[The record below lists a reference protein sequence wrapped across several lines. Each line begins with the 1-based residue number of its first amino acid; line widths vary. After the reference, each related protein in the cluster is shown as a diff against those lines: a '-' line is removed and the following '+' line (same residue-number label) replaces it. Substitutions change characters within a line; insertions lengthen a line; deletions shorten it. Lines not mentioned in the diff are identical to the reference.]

1 MAEVK
6 NNSGINI
13 SRTQYL
19 GGNPRTENLGNNIF
33 KGYVYN
39 MSLEVGFSGEVTSLN
54 LSLALDRTLKNVKS
68 NLTVIQKRKQDIQSI
83 NSLVAAKQS
92 GNRGNIGTAPT
103 ISQIADD
110 DFDINENYL
119 GINTSYNIS
128 IVDNAGNISYQLK
141 NFRIASYSISKKD
154 NQKILTLVMQD
165 LSFVFGKIY
174 VGVLGQQVAL
184 DDRSEILA
192 IIDKL
197 RLSCPANGP
206 SPGGTAILKNYAQNL
221 HFASSKLKNKLKSLL
236 PNTLDV
242 ITDDSKSTTKSNYVI
257 IKGQKDK
264 TIANGYGA
272 VIILGEEDFK
282 DAPCNSSE
290 VLYSFKT
297 LLAAME
303 ALGIKITTVPL
314 ASGAR
319 VANGVDTRTLQDKSK
334 GRIKK
339 SYSGTLKEVLNQWCD
354 DYSYSY
360 VIDFLADS
368 ATTSASGSTSALSS
382 ITIQGIDLSSSL
394 SKENVLKTKLDMETL
409 ESKSENN
416 NFVIK
421 SQEFNYD
428 LSKKNLKLYSSFY
441 YKDAKDKSLSFES
454 NLGDRRLYAINL
466 QTSFPQLFGPDN
478 GSGFDF
484 CGTKRTYNQVIMSAV
499 LGKYSTRLRQIYNYS
514 LGAYQALGFIPL
526 NNDPAMSKLY
536 LTQDSSLIFQEAI
549 TKVLDI
555 QADILYDYL
564 GTPMLDFRLGFYNA
578 ELAGQVE
585 RIEGFIADFIGKHYW
600 TDVIKAG
607 EGTIANESYSAS
619 YEIQTNPPSQ
629 KVYVDQ
635 LYKIPIFQEA
645 RFLLA
650 EINAIFNQNQSY
662 FNAFSSFLKLQ
673 ESTEATCAQATAA
686 YQSAIGDM
694 SKNKE
699 FRFYVNRSSAA
710 YGAFEELIKDIQ
722 NLEYRFANVNQKY
735 KIDLADIYAPVFKE
749 LSPVSVATLQAAIPI
764 DLSNSPLGNY
774 TFGLLSAFKESL
786 NIFDFDFSGGILNP
800 IEFQNS
806 IRERCSLIS
815 GLIKTGNEAAKA
827 AQKQNC
833 SKTILYTTC
842 VQPNETNLRQD
853 NASAQLQAVGPSAYN
868 CQAVTI
874 TRKNKVSSG
883 TAPGISEVN
892 LLDAV
897 VRANISKLVVTSS
910 GFVSLQDVSLGSL
923 LIQDIRMTGAP
934 MPYEQYKNR
943 NNRFEKIVLPAQD
956 DPKYQIRLISKTTS
970 EIYLP
975 FKNFIKGGLEDAE
988 DLGRVV
994 ENDGFSMDLFVNNI
1008 TPNIRELYADQTVPS
1023 YQTSQSLILDASSD
1037 NPFIMDYQGYSD
1049 EAEPR
1054 PKYEFKSFEAFHD
1067 ALKIYYNAKAISYNQ
1082 PSVTYSVDLFCS
1094 YVDSTLKNLISV
1106 TKGLSKMN
1114 LSIGENGLNIQLTYQ
1129 SYPAKPLSMETLVY
1143 KNKPNIKLVNTNFF
1157 K

>member
-1 MAEVK
+1 L
-6 NNSGINI
+6 
-13 SRTQYL
+13 T
-19 GGNPRTENLGNNIF
+19 
-33 KGYVYN
+33 
-39 MSLEVGFSGEVTSLN
+39 
-54 LSLALDRTLKNVKS
+54 LSLALDRTLKNVKT
-68 NLTVIQKRKQDIQSI
+68 NLTVIQKRKQNIQSI

-92 GNRGNIGTAPT
+92 GDRRDIGTAPT

-141 NFRIASYSISKKD
+141 NFRIASYSINKRD

-192 IIDKL
+192 IIDQL
-197 RLSCPANGP
+197 RLSCPP
-206 SPGGTAILKNYAQNL
+206 SPQSSGGTATLKNYAQNL
-221 HFASSKLKNKLKSLL
+221 HFASSKLKDKLQRLL
-236 PNTLDV
+236 PTSFDV
-242 ITDDSKSTTKSNYVI
+242 ISDDSKSTTKSNYVI

-314 ASGAR
+314 ASGGR

-334 GRIKK
+334 GKIKK

-368 ATTSASGSTSALSS
+368 ATTSASGPTSALSS
-382 ITIQGIDLSSSL
+382 ITVQGIDLSSSL
-394 SKENVLKTKLDMETL
+394 SKETVLQTKLDMETL
-409 ESKSENN
+409 ESTLQNN

-441 YKDAKDKSLSFES
+441 YKDAKDKSISFEK
-454 NLGDRRLYAINL
+454 NLGDQRLYAINL
-466 QTSFPQLFGPDN
+466 KNSFPQFFAPDN
-478 GSGFDF
+478 GNGFDF
-484 CGTKRTYNQVIMSAV
+484 CGTKRTYDQVIMSAV

-514 LGAYQALGFIPL
+514 IGAYQALGFIPL
-526 NNDPAMSKLY
+526 NNDPTMSKLY
-536 LTQDSSLIFQEAI
+536 LTQDINLIFQEAI

-564 GTPMLDFRLGFYNA
+564 GAPMLDFRLGFYNA
-578 ELAGQVE
+578 ELSGQVE

-629 KVYVDQ
+629 KVYIDQ

-645 RFLLA
+645 RFLLK
-650 EINAIFNQNQSY
+650 EIDNLFSNANQSY
-662 FNAFSSFLKLQ
+662 FSAFSSFMKLR
-673 ESTEATCAQATAA
+673 EDAEKTCDEATLA
-686 YQSAIGDM
+686 YQTAITNMDN
-694 SKNKE
+694 NK
-699 FRFYVNRSSAA
+699 FYRFYVNRSSAA

-722 NLEYRFANVNQKY
+722 NLEYSFANVNQKN

-749 LSPVSVATLQAAIPI
+749 LSPVSIATLQAAIPI

-786 NIFDFDFSGGILNP
+786 NIFDFAFSGGFLNP

-806 IRERCSLIS
+806 VREKCGVIS
-815 GLIKTGNEAAKA
+815 GSIATGSEELKRR
-827 AQKQNC
+827 QKQNC

-842 VQPNETNLRQD
+842 IQPNETTLLAD
-853 NASAQLQAVGPSAYN
+853 NTSAQLQAVGPSAYN

-883 TAPGISEVN
+883 RAPGIDEVN
-892 LLDAV
+892 LLDTV
-897 VRANISKLVVTSS
+897 VRANISKLVVTGS
-910 GFVSLQDVSLGSL
+910 GFVSLQDTDPGTL
-923 LIQDIRMTGAP
+923 LIQDIRTIGAP
-934 MPYEQYKNR
+934 ISYEDYKKR
-943 NNRFEKIVLPAQD
+943 DNRFERIVLPAQQD
-956 DPKYQIRLISKTTS
+956 NNYQIRLISKTTS
-970 EIYLP
+970 ETYIP
-975 FKNFIKGGLEDAE
+975 FKNFIKGGLEDSQ
-988 DLGRVV
+988 DLRKII

-1023 YQTSQSLILDASSD
+1023 YQTSQSLILDASTD

-1049 EAEPR
+1049 EATPR
-1054 PKYEFKSFEAFHD
+1054 PKYEFQSFQAFHN

-1082 PSVTYSVDLFCS
+1082 PNVTYSVDLFCS
-1094 YVDSTLKNLISV
+1094 YVDATLKNLISV
-1106 TKGLSKMN
+1106 NKGLSKMN
-1114 LSIGENGLNIQLTYQ
+1114 LSIGESGLNIQLTYQ
-1129 SYPAKPLSMETLVY
+1129 SSPAKPLSMETLAY

>member
-1 MAEVK
+1 MSNGLANTV
-6 NNSGINI
+6 
-13 SRTQYL
+13 
-19 GGNPRTENLGNNIF
+19 NLGNSIF

-39 MSLEVGFSGEVTSLN
+39 MSLEVGFNGDVTSLN

-68 NLTVIQKRKQDIQSI
+68 NLTVIQKRKQNIQSI

-92 GNRGNIGTAPT
+92 GNTGNIGTTTT
-103 ISQIADD
+103 ISQIIDD

-128 IVDNAGNISYQLK
+128 IVDNTGNISYQLK
-141 NFRIASYSISKKD
+141 NFRIASYSINKKD

-165 LSFVFGKIY
+165 LSFVLGKIY

-184 DDRSEILA
+184 DGRSEVLA

-197 RLSCPANGP
+197 RLSCPPVNQDA
-206 SPGGTAILKNYAQNL
+206 GGTKTLLNYAQTL
-221 HFASSKLKNKLKSLL
+221 HVAGSELKNKLRDAL
-236 PNTLDV
+236 PKTIDV
-242 ITDDSKSTTKSNYVI
+242 ISDDSKSSTKSNYVI

-290 VLYSFKT
+290 VIYSFKS

-314 ASGAR
+314 ASGAK

-334 GRIKK
+334 GKIKR
-339 SYSGTLKEVLNQWCD
+339 SYSGTLKEVLGQWCD
-354 DYSYSY
+354 EYSYSY
-360 VIDFLADS
+360 VVDFLADS
-368 ATTSASGSTSALSS
+368 ATTGTSNAVSALSS

-394 SKENVLKTKLDMETL
+394 SKETVLQTKLDMETL
-409 ESKSENN
+409 ESTSQNN
-416 NFVIK
+416 NFVIR
-421 SQEFNYD
+421 SQEFDYD

-441 YKDAKDKSLSFES
+441 YKDAKDKSFSFEN
-454 NLGDRRLYAINL
+454 NLGDRKLNAIDL
-466 QTSFPQLFGPDN
+466 AQSFPQLFAN
-478 GSGFDF
+478 TNNGFDF
-484 CGTKRTYNQVIMSAV
+484 CGTGRTYNQVLTSAV

-514 LGAYQALGFIPL
+514 IGAYQALGFIPL
-526 NNDPAMSKLY
+526 NGDPNMSKLY
-536 LTQDSSLIFQEAI
+536 LTPDSDLIFQEAVS
-549 TKVLDI
+549 KVLDI
-555 QADILYDYL
+555 QADILYDSL
-564 GTPMLDFRLGFYNA
+564 GVPILDFRLGFYNA

-600 TDVIKAG
+600 TDVITAQ

-629 KVYVDQ
+629 KVYIDQ

-650 EINAIFNQNQSY
+650 EINALFNQNQNY
-662 FNAFSSFLKLQ
+662 FNAFSSFLKLK
-673 ESTEATCAQATAA
+673 EVTDATCDQATAA

-694 SKNKE
+694 NRNKS
-699 FRFYVNRSSAA
+699 FRFYVNRSSAT
-710 YGAFEELIKDIQ
+710 YGAFEELLKDIQ
-722 NLEYRFANVNQKY
+722 NLEYTFAGVAQKY

-749 LSPVSVATLQAAIPI
+749 LSPVSIATLQAAIPI
-764 DLSNSPLGNY
+764 DLSNCPLGNY
-774 TFGLLSAFKESL
+774 TFGLLSGFKPEL
-786 NIFDFDFSGGILNP
+786 NIFNFTFFPGGILNP

-806 IRERCSLIS
+806 IRERCSAIS
-815 GLIKTGNEAAKA
+815 GLYAAGNERNKLL
-827 AQKQNC
+827 QKQNC

-842 VQPNETNLRQD
+842 VQPTETALLNS
-853 NASAQLQAVGPSAYN
+853 NASAQLQAISPTAYN
-868 CQAVTI
+868 CQAVRI
-874 TRKNKVSSG
+874 TRKIPPDLIIQSN
-883 TAPGISEVN
+883 VN
-892 LLDAV
+892 RLL
-897 VRANISKLVVTSS
+897 VTSP
-910 GFVSLQDVSLGSL
+910 GFITLQSTDLESL
-923 LIQDIRMTGAP
+923 LIQEIRYTGAP
-934 MPYEQYKNR
+934 RSLKDYKEDIKKNG
-943 NNRFEKIVLPAQD
+943 NRFENIVLSAQN

-975 FKNFIKGGLEDAE
+975 FKNFIKGGLEDSG
-988 DLGRVV
+988 DLVKII

-1023 YQTSQSLILDASSD
+1023 YQSSQSLILDTSSD

-1049 EAEPR
+1049 EATPR
-1054 PKYEFKSFEAFHD
+1054 PKYEFQSFEAFHN
-1067 ALKIYYNAKAISYNQ
+1067 ALKAYYNSKALSYNQ

-1094 YVDSTLKNLISV
+1094 YVDATLKNLISV
-1106 TKGLSKMN
+1106 NKGLSKMN
-1114 LSIGENGLNIQLTYQ
+1114 LSIGESGLNIQLTYQ
-1129 SYPAKPLSMETLVY
+1129 SYPAKPLNMETLAY

>member
-1 MAEVK
+1 MAQVK

-19 GGNPRTENLGNNIF
+19 AGQAKTENLGNNIF

-39 MSLEVGFSGEVTSLN
+39 MSLEVGFSGEATSLT
-54 LSLALDRTLKNVKS
+54 LSLALDRTLKNVKT
-68 NLTVIQKRKQDIQSI
+68 NLTVIQKRKQNIQSI

-141 NFRIASYSISKKD
+141 NFRIASYSINKRD

-165 LSFVFGKIY
+165 LSFVLGKIY

-197 RLSCPANGP
+197 RLSCPAVNQ
-206 SPGGTAILKNYAQNL
+206 SSGGTVTLKNYAQNL
-221 HFASSKLKNKLKSLL
+221 HFAGSKLKDKLKSLL
-236 PNTLDV
+236 PNTIDV

-314 ASGAR
+314 ASGGR

-334 GRIKK
+334 GKIKK

-382 ITIQGIDLSSSL
+382 ITVQGIDLSSSL
-394 SKENVLKTKLDMETL
+394 SKETVLQTKLDMETL
-409 ESKSENN
+409 ESTTQNN

-441 YKDAKDKSLSFES
+441 YKDAKDKSLSFEN
-454 NLGDRRLYAINL
+454 NLGDRDLYAINL
-466 QTSFPQLFGPDN
+466 QTSFPQLFAGTN
-478 GSGFDF
+478 NGFDF
-484 CGTKRTYNQVIMSAV
+484 CGTGRTYDQVLMSAV

-514 LGAYQALGFIPL
+514 IGAYQALGFIPL
-526 NNDPAMSKLY
+526 NNDPTMSKLY
-536 LTQDSSLIFQEAI
+536 LTQDSNLIFQEAI

-600 TDVIKAG
+600 TDVITAG

-650 EINAIFNQNQSY
+650 EINAIFNQNANY
-662 FNAFSSFLKLQ
+662 FNAFSSFMKLT
-673 ESTEATCAQATAA
+673 ESADATCAEATTA
-686 YQSAIGDM
+686 YQSAMGDM
-694 SKNKE
+694 TKNKK

-749 LSPVSVATLQAAIPI
+749 LSPVSIATLQAAIPI

-774 TFGLLSAFKESL
+774 TFGLLSAFKES
-786 NIFDFDFSGGILNP
+786 IFKFQFSGGFLNP

-815 GLIKTGNEAAKA
+815 GLIKTGNEADRLR
-827 AQKQNC
+827 QKQNC

-842 VQPNETNLRQD
+842 IQPTETNLLRS

-874 TRKNKVSSG
+874 TRKNKVLRG
-883 TAPGISEVN
+883 GAN
-892 LLDAV
+892 LLDTV
-897 VRANISKLVVTSS
+897 VVKN
-910 GFVSLQDVSLGSL
+910 SL
-923 LIQDIRMTGAP
+923 LS
-934 MPYEQYKNR
+934 
-943 NNRFEKIVLPAQD
+943 F
-956 DPKYQIRLISKTTS
+956 
-970 EIYLP
+970 
-975 FKNFIKGGLEDAE
+975 
-988 DLGRVV
+988 
-994 ENDGFSMDLFVNNI
+994 
-1008 TPNIRELYADQTVPS
+1008 
-1023 YQTSQSLILDASSD
+1023 LD
-1037 NPFIMDYQGYSD
+1037 
-1049 EAEPR
+1049 
-1054 PKYEFKSFEAFHD
+1054 
-1067 ALKIYYNAKAISYNQ
+1067 
-1082 PSVTYSVDLFCS
+1082 
-1094 YVDSTLKNLISV
+1094 
-1106 TKGLSKMN
+1106 
-1114 LSIGENGLNIQLTYQ
+1114 
-1129 SYPAKPLSMETLVY
+1129 
-1143 KNKPNIKLVNTNFF
+1143 
-1157 K
+1157 

>member
-1 MAEVK
+1 MAQVK

-19 GGNPRTENLGNNIF
+19 GNGRADTVSLGNSIF

-39 MSLEVGFSGEVTSLN
+39 MSLEVGFNGDVTSLN

-68 NLTVIQKRKQDIQSI
+68 NLTVIQKRKQNIQSI
-83 NSLVAAKQS
+83 NSLVAIKQS
-92 GNRGNIGTAPT
+92 RDTGNIGTTTT

-141 NFRIASYSISKKD
+141 NFRIASYSINKRD

-165 LSFVFGKIY
+165 LSFVLGKIY

-184 DDRSEILA
+184 DGRSEILA

-197 RLSCPANGP
+197 RLSCPASGP
-206 SPGGTAILKNYAQNL
+206 SPGGTATLKNYAQNL
-221 HFASSKLKNKLKSLL
+221 HFAQTKLADEFKALL
-236 PNTLDV
+236 PKTVDV
-242 ITDDSKSTTKSNYVI
+242 ITDTSTSSSKSNYVI
-257 IKGQKDK
+257 IRGQKDK

-303 ALGIKITTVPL
+303 ALGIKIATVPL

-334 GRIKK
+334 GRIKR
-339 SYSGTLKEVLNQWCD
+339 SYSGTLKEVLGQWCD
-354 DYSYSY
+354 EYSYSY
-360 VIDFLADS
+360 AIDFLADS
-368 ATTSASGSTSALSS
+368 ATTSASNSTSALSS
-382 ITIQGIDLSSSL
+382 ITVQGIDLSSSL
-394 SKENVLKTKLDMETL
+394 SKETVLQTKLEIETL
-409 ESKSENN
+409 ESTSQNN

-441 YKDAKDKSLSFES
+441 YKDAKDKSFSFEN
-454 NLGDRRLYAINL
+454 NLGDRRLYAIDL
-466 QTSFPQLFGPDN
+466 ARSFPQLFSN
-478 GSGFDF
+478 TNNGFDF
-484 CGTKRTYNQVIMSAV
+484 CGTGRTYNQVLMSAV

-514 LGAYQALGFIPL
+514 IGAYQALGFIPL
-526 NNDPAMSKLY
+526 NGDPTMSKLY
-536 LTQDSSLIFQEAI
+536 LTQDINLIFQEAV

-555 QADILYDYL
+555 QADILYDNL
-564 GTPMLDFRLGFYNA
+564 GVPMLDFRLGFYNA

-600 TDVIKAG
+600 TDVITAG

-650 EINAIFNQNQSY
+650 EINSLFNQNQNY
-662 FNAFSSFLKLQ
+662 FNAFSSFLKLK
-673 ESTEATCAQATAA
+673 ENADTACDQATAA
-686 YQSAIGDM
+686 YRSAIGDM
-694 SKNKE
+694 TKNKS

-710 YGAFEELIKDIQ
+710 YGAFEELLKDIQ
-722 NLEYRFANVNQKY
+722 NLEYTFSGVAQKY

-764 DLSNSPLGNY
+764 DLSNCPLGNY
-774 TFGLLSAFKESL
+774 TFGLLSGFRQDL
-786 NIFDFDFSGGILNP
+786 NIFNFTFFPGSILNP

-806 IRERCSLIS
+806 IRERCSVIS
-815 GLIKTGNEAAKA
+815 GLITAGNERNKLLL
-827 AQKQNC
+827 KQSC

-842 VQPNETNLRQD
+842 VQPNEENVLDQ
-853 NASAQLQAVGPSAYN
+853 NSSAQLQAISPTAYN
-868 CQAVTI
+868 CQAVKI
-874 TRKNKVSSG
+874 TRRIPPDLIIQSNINRLLVTS
-883 TAPGISEVN
+883 PGFVTLQS
-892 LLDAV
+892 
-897 VRANISKLVVTSS
+897 SKL
-910 GFVSLQDVSLGSL
+910 GDL
-923 LIQDIRMTGAP
+923 LIQEIRNTGAP
-934 MPYEQYKNR
+934 RKLSDYKEDIKN
-943 NNRFEKIVLPAQD
+943 NGNRFETIVLPAQN

-975 FKNFIKGGLEDAE
+975 FKNFIKGGLEDSG
-988 DLGRVV
+988 DLVKII
-994 ENDGFSMDLFVNNI
+994 ENDGFSMDLFINNI

-1023 YQTSQSLILDASSD
+1023 YQSSQALILDASED
-1037 NPFIMDYQGYSD
+1037 KPFIMDYQGYSD
-1049 EAEPR
+1049 EATPR
-1054 PKYEFKSFEAFHD
+1054 PKYEFQSFEAFHN
-1067 ALKIYYNAKAISYNQ
+1067 ALKAYYNSKALSYNQ
-1082 PSVTYSVDLFCS
+1082 PNVTYSVDLFCS
-1094 YVDSTLKNLISV
+1094 YVDATLKNLISV
-1106 TKGLSKMN
+1106 NKGLSKMN
-1114 LSIGENGLNIQLTYQ
+1114 LSIGESGLNIQLTYQ
-1129 SYPAKPLSMETLVY
+1129 SSPAKPLNMETLVY

>member
-19 GGNPRTENLGNNIF
+19 GGKPDTKNLGNNIF

-54 LSLALDRTLKNVKS
+54 LSLALDRTLKNVKP
-68 NLTVIQKRKQDIQSI
+68 NLTVIQKRKQDIESI

-92 GNRGNIGTAPT
+92 GNKTNIGTTST
-103 ISQIADD
+103 ISQIVDD

-141 NFRIASYSISKKD
+141 NFRIASYSINKKD

-165 LSFVFGKIY
+165 LSFVLGKIY

-197 RLSCPANGP
+197 RLSCPANGQ
-206 SPGGTAILKNYAQNL
+206 SPGGTATLKNYAQNL
-221 HFASSKLKNKLKSLL
+221 HFAGTKLKNNLRDLLSKSI
-236 PNTLDV
+236 DV
-242 ITDDSKSTTKSNYVI
+242 ISDDSNSSGKSNYVI
-257 IKGQKDK
+257 IKGKNNK
-264 TIANGYGA
+264 SIANGYGA

-314 ASGAR
+314 ASGAT

-334 GRIKK
+334 GKIKK
-339 SYSGTLKEVLNQWCD
+339 SYSGTLKEVLGQWCD

-360 VIDFLADS
+360 AIDFLGDS
-368 ATTSASGSTSALSS
+368 GIS
-382 ITIQGIDLSSSL
+382 IQGIDLSSSL
-394 SKENVLKTKLDMETL
+394 SKETVLQTKLDIETL
-409 ESKSENN
+409 ESTLQNN

-466 QTSFPQLFGPDN
+466 QTSFPQLF
-478 GSGFDF
+478 SGKNNDFDF
-484 CGTKRTYNQVIMSAV
+484 CGTNRNYNQVIMSAV

-514 LGAYQALGFIPL
+514 IGAYQALGFIPL

-536 LTQDSSLIFQEAI
+536 LTQDPDLIFQEAI

-600 TDVIKAG
+600 TDVITAG

-650 EINAIFNQNQSY
+650 EINAIFNQNQGY
-662 FNAFSSFLKLQ
+662 FNAFSSFLKLK
-673 ESTEATCAQATAA
+673 ENADSACEQATAA

-694 SKNKE
+694 NKNKS

-710 YGAFEELIKDIQ
+710 YGTFEELIKDIQ
-722 NLEYRFANVNQKY
+722 NLEYTFANVNQKY

-764 DLSNSPLGNY
+764 DLSNSPIGNY

-786 NIFDFDFSGGILNP
+786 NIFDFNFSGGILNP

-842 VQPNETNLRQD
+842 VQPNEKNLLQA

-874 TRKNKVSSG
+874 TRKNKVAIKVGSSE
-883 TAPGISEVN
+883 IN
-892 LLDAV
+892 LLDTV
-897 VRANISKLVVTSS
+897 IRANISKLVVTNS
-910 GFVSLQDVSLGSL
+910 GFVSLQDVSPGSL

-934 MPYEQYKNR
+934 MSYKDYKEQA
-943 NNRFEKIVLPAQD
+943 NRFEKIVLPAQD

-975 FKNFIKGGLEDAE
+975 FKNFIKGGLEDAA
-988 DLGRVV
+988 DLGKII

-1023 YQTSQSLILDASSD
+1023 YQTSQSLILDASTD

-1054 PKYEFKSFEAFHD
+1054 PKYEFQSFEAFHN

-1094 YVDSTLKNLISV
+1094 YVDATLKNLISV

-1129 SYPAKPLSMETLVY
+1129 SYPAKPLSMETLAY

>member
-1 MAEVK
+1 
-6 NNSGINI
+6 
-13 SRTQYL
+13 
-19 GGNPRTENLGNNIF
+19 
-33 KGYVYN
+33 
-39 MSLEVGFSGEVTSLN
+39 
-54 LSLALDRTLKNVKS
+54 
-68 NLTVIQKRKQDIQSI
+68 
-83 NSLVAAKQS
+83 
-92 GNRGNIGTAPT
+92 
-103 ISQIADD
+103 
-110 DFDINENYL
+110 
-119 GINTSYNIS
+119 
-128 IVDNAGNISYQLK
+128 
-141 NFRIASYSISKKD
+141 
-154 NQKILTLVMQD
+154 
-165 LSFVFGKIY
+165 
-174 VGVLGQQVAL
+174 
-184 DDRSEILA
+184 
-192 IIDKL
+192 
-197 RLSCPANGP
+197 
-206 SPGGTAILKNYAQNL
+206 
-221 HFASSKLKNKLKSLL
+221 
-236 PNTLDV
+236 
-242 ITDDSKSTTKSNYVI
+242 
-257 IKGQKDK
+257 
-264 TIANGYGA
+264 
-272 VIILGEEDFK
+272 
-282 DAPCNSSE
+282 
-290 VLYSFKT
+290 
-297 LLAAME
+297 ME

-314 ASGAR
+314 ASGAT

-334 GRIKK
+334 GKIKK
-339 SYSGTLKEVLNQWCD
+339 SYSGTLKEVLGQWCD

-360 VIDFLADS
+360 VIDFLGG
-368 ATTSASGSTSALSS
+368 SGIS
-382 ITIQGIDLSSSL
+382 IQGIDLSSSL
-394 SKENVLKTKLDMETL
+394 SKETVLQTKLDIETL
-409 ESKSENN
+409 ESTLQNN

-466 QTSFPQLFGPDN
+466 QTSFPQLF
-478 GSGFDF
+478 SGKNNDFDF
-484 CGTKRTYNQVIMSAV
+484 CGTNRTYSQVIMSAV

-514 LGAYQALGFIPL
+514 IGAYQALGFIPL

-536 LTQDSSLIFQEAI
+536 LTQDVDLIFQEAI

-600 TDVIKAG
+600 TDVITAG

-662 FNAFSSFLKLQ
+662 FNAFSSFLKLK
-673 ESTEATCAQATAA
+673 ENADSACEQATAA

-694 SKNKE
+694 NKNKS

-710 YGAFEELIKDIQ
+710 YGTFEELIKDIQ
-722 NLEYRFANVNQKY
+722 NLEYTFANVNQKY

-786 NIFDFDFSGGILNP
+786 NIFDFNFSGGILNP

-842 VQPNETNLRQD
+842 VQPNEKNLLQT

-874 TRKNKVSSG
+874 TRKNKVAIKVGSSE
-883 TAPGISEVN
+883 IN
-892 LLDAV
+892 LLDTV
-897 VRANISKLVVTSS
+897 IRANISKLVVTNS

-934 MPYEQYKNR
+934 MSYKDYKEQA
-943 NNRFEKIVLPAQD
+943 NRFEKIVLPAQD

-975 FKNFIKGGLEDAE
+975 FKNFIKGGLEDAA
-988 DLGRVV
+988 DLGKII

-1023 YQTSQSLILDASSD
+1023 YQTSQSLILDASTD

-1054 PKYEFKSFEAFHD
+1054 PKYEFQSFEAFHN

-1094 YVDSTLKNLISV
+1094 YVDATLKNLISV

-1129 SYPAKPLSMETLVY
+1129 SYPAKPLSMETLAY